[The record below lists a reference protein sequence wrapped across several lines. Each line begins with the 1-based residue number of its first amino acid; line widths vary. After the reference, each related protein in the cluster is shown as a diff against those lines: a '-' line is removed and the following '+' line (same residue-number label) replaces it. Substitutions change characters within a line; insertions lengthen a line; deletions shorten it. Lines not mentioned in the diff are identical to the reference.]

1 MKTCT
6 IDGCDKRHQARGLC
20 STHYNQTHAPGRHRK
35 IEVACTQCGALLL
48 KQKSGK
54 RKPFCDYTCRDL
66 YSMEHKIGAWGQE
79 PKAKP
84 EPKSRRDLRSPIRR
98 AYEDGDG
105 AGLIDAVRAD
115 CEVRPNGCWEWQRTY
130 HYSGYAKVI
139 IGKKWHQVH
148 RLTLEAHL
156 GKPLGKQAAHHAC
169 ANSFCV
175 NPEHLQP
182 VTTRDNT
189 AEMMARTYMESRIR
203 DLESALAL
211 HDPNH
216 PLLLEVGV
224 VGAA

>member
-1 MKTCT
+1 
-6 IDGCDKRHQARGLC
+6 
-20 STHYNQTHAPGRHRK
+20 
-35 IEVACTQCGALLL
+35 
-48 KQKSGK
+48 
-54 RKPFCDYTCRDL
+54 
-66 YSMEHKIGAWGQE
+66 MEHKIGAWGQE
-79 PKAKP
+79 PKVKP
-84 EPKSRRDLRSPIRR
+84 EPKRRRDLRSPIRR

-203 DLESALAL
+203 DLEFALAL